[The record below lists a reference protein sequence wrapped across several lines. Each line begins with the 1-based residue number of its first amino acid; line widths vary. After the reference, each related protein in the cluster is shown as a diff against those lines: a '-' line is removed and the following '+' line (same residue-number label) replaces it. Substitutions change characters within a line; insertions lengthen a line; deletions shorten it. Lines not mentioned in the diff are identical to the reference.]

1 MKKIAS
7 IIILLASTFILT
19 RCKKDPAIIT
29 PSILSPTSSMYHF
42 PLTVGSYWIYQ
53 AIEVDSSENILGSN
67 YLDSLYISGD
77 TIINLKTY
85 VILKATNISNIYSVP
100 SIITKELAKIE
111 RDSSGY
117 IVDTLGNYI
126 KHDDFSGILNTLS
139 ETTPIPFIKTGY
151 MTNQNYLVTVP
162 VGTFTTINYQEKV
175 IRFDSTYMYGIPKY
189 SNHIMA
195 DSIGVIYKSITYSS
209 CFSKS
214 AIRLIRFHIAP

>member
-1 MKKIAS
+1 MKKNL
-7 IIILLASTFILT
+7 IILLLLAGTFILT

-29 PSILSPTSSMYHF
+29 PSLLSPTSSMYYF

-85 VILKATNISNIYSVP
+85 AILKSTNISNPFSGT
-100 SIITKELAKIE
+100 SMITKELAKIV

-117 IVDTLGNYI
+117 IVDTLGDYI
-126 KHDDFSGILNTLS
+126 KHDDFSSVLNTMN
-139 ETTPIPFIKTGY
+139 ENTPISFIKTGY
-151 MTNQNYLVTVP
+151 MTNQGALVTVP
-162 VGTFTTINYQEKV
+162 AGTFTTINYQEKV

-195 DSIGVIYKSITYSS
+195 DSVGVVYKSITYSS
-209 CFSKS
+209 TFNKS
-214 AIRLIRFHIAP
+214 AIRLVRYHIAP